1 MSVTNGLVQIV
12 CNATLQRYG
21 GDIYVGIMT
30 VINSVREIVTMP
42 VTGLTAASQPVIGYN
57 YGARCYQRVKS
68 AIRFTAVG
76 CIIFTTVVWAVLF
89 LEPRFFL
96 QMFTKEPEILQHGV
110 SAMRI
115 YFCGIFMMA
124 LQFAGQSTAV
134 ALNRAKQ
141 AVFFSLFRKVIIV
154 IPLTMLLPMIGN
166 LRTDGVFWAEPISNV
181 IGGTACFV
189 TMLLTIW
196 PKLRE
201 GSYCSQ

>member
-1 MSVTNGLVQIV
+1 MY
-12 CNATLQRYG
+12 C
-21 GDIYVGIMT
+21 
-30 VINSVREIVTMP
+30 
-42 VTGLTAASQPVIGYN
+42 
-57 YGARCYQRVKS
+57 
-68 AIRFTAVG
+68 
-76 CIIFTTVVWAVLF
+76 FTTVVWAVLF

-96 QMFTKEPEILQHGV
+96 QMFTKEPGILQYGV

-166 LRTDGVFWAEPISNV
+166 LRQME
-181 IGGTACFV
+181 CFGQNRFP
-189 TMLLTIW
+189 MSL
-196 PKLRE
+196 E
-201 GSYCSQ
+201 GLHVLQPCCLQSGQS